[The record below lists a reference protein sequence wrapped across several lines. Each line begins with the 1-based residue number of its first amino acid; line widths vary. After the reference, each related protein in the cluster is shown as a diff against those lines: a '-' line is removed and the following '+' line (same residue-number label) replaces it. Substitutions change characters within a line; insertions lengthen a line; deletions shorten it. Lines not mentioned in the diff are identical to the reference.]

1 MAIDE
6 SHPILNIP
14 KTDITIWRYMDI
26 PSFLSLLTNNTL
38 IFVRGDMFED
48 KLERTMPYLMA
59 NLINIETRKEI
70 EDGKT
75 NREYWNYSDI
85 INKNNKNTYIN
96 CWSKESHEMVHMWKI
111 YSKQDGIAIESK
123 YSKLKKSISTEELVY
138 PTEVKY
144 IDFKNDTIDWE
155 KNFMKLY
162 SLKRFEYK
170 SENEFRLLI
179 FHPRILEDKLLEVD
193 WEKRSRERSKLYC
206 QTPVLHCKV
215 DIKELIS
222 KIHLSPYAPK
232 WYLAFLKDLT
242 AKYGLH
248 DLSIT
253 QSDL

>member
-6 SHPILNIP
+6 SHPVLNIP

-38 IFVRGDMFED
+38 VFIRGDLFED
-48 KLERTMPYLMA
+48 KFEGTIPELTAHL
-59 NLINIETRKEI
+59 LDIEARKEI
-70 EDGKT
+70 EDGKI
-75 NREYWNYSDI
+75 NRRYWNFSDI
-85 INKNNKNTYIN
+85 INKNNKDTYIN

-111 YSKQDGIAIESK
+111 YSKEDGIAIESK
-123 YSKLKKSISTEELVY
+123 YSKLKKSISTKEVVY

-144 IDFKNDTIDWE
+144 VDFKNVTIDWE
-155 KNFMKLY
+155 NNILKLY
-162 SLKRFEYK
+162 TLKRFEYK

-179 FHPRILEDKLLEVD
+179 SHRRILEDKLLEVD
-193 WEKRSRERSKLYC
+193 FENRSDERSKQYYR
-206 QTPVLHCKV
+206 TPVIHCEV

-222 KIHLSPYAPK
+222 EIHLSPYAPK
-232 WYLAFLKDLT
+232 WYLKFLKDLT
-242 AKYGLH
+242 AKYGLE